1 MILLLFSPAGVRAV
15 CAGEHSGPPAEKV
28 PGQRC
33 GFAPAGLPSLQQPAW
48 EAKAGAGR
56 VISLLEAQTL
66 QNGVQS
72 SSREA
77 GESQTDS
84 CPTPD
89 MTLPFPTV
97 APCSDSP
104 RAQSRNTP
112 LADGIIIAS
121 KRADS
126 RGPSPGS
133 GGPCVIACETDRRV
147 SVGELVHLFKSHDQ
161 THANQGFVSSAYLRI
176 RAPRLELR
184 RTLPLSVSNGADTS
198 LAAVSVCKKS
208 KGGREKDEEQVEEE
222 VSRAHEEEVKVEEE
236 EEEEEEEGE
245 PGVIVT
251 REAAATAGP
260 PAGRSLRAVGRETG
274 AAVLAGRLGFSG
286 RWWWCGGE

>member
-1 MILLLFSPAGVRAV
+1 MMNSTRPSLTLSQ
-15 CAGEHSGPPAEKV
+15 GPSQTPLCVTPCRQTPAERV
-28 PGQRC
+28 PGQRY
-33 GFAPAGLPSLQQPAW
+33 GFAPAGLPSLQQPGW
-48 EAKAGAGR
+48 EAKAGPGR
-56 VISLLEAQTL
+56 VISLLETQTL

-72 SSREA
+72 SSQEA

-147 SVGELVHLFKSHDQ
+147 SVGEV
-161 THANQGFVSSAYLRI
+161 
-176 RAPRLELR
+176 
-184 RTLPLSVSNGADTS
+184 
-198 LAAVSVCKKS
+198 
-208 KGGREKDEEQVEEE
+208 EKNEME
-222 VSRAHEEEVKVEEE
+222 
-236 EEEEEEEGE
+236 
-245 PGVIVT
+245 
-251 REAAATAGP
+251 
-260 PAGRSLRAVGRETG
+260 
-274 AAVLAGRLGFSG
+274 
-286 RWWWCGGE
+286 